1 MENLYQVPVQAI
13 AAFEAISGL
22 TVSVHDRAKSL
33 LLILPP
39 ERFWHQSPLCKAV
52 KAAGHEQT
60 CVRFDAQQTHE
71 DLLSK
76 PEGRVQICFAGLVE
90 CAVPVFFR
98 EKLEWVL
105 FAGPRMPSAGLTI
118 AERDTQAP
126 ASRAIFA
133 KWPNP
138 PKAIQDAEARN
149 ILELLRQLAAR
160 LLKWRE
166 EFEQVQAI
174 APSKPSGIFQQNPL
188 THRRAVI
195 AKIIHDQHRS
205 PLKLSDVARAL
216 HLSESRAGHAVKEAC
231 GATFISLL
239 TQARLRTAAGLLR
252 HTTLS
257 IRDVAARSGFD
268 DVSHFHA
275 VFRRHFK
282 STPRQHRKSGRES

>member
-1 MENLYQVPVQAI
+1 MENIFQVPAQAI
-13 AAFEAISGL
+13 AAFEAITGL

-33 LLILPP
+33 VLLLPP

-52 KAAGHEQT
+52 KAAGHEQA
-60 CVRFDAQQTHE
+60 CVRFDAQLTHE

-98 EKLEWVL
+98 DKLEWVV
-105 FAGPRMPSAGLTI
+105 FAGPRLPGAGLTNV
-118 AERDTQAP
+118 ARDTQAA
-126 ASRAIFA
+126 ASRTIYS
-133 KWPNP
+133 KWPNL
-138 PKAIQDAEARN
+138 PKPVQDAEAQHV
-149 ILELLRQLAAR
+149 LELLRQLAAR
-160 LLKWRE
+160 LRAWRE
-166 EFEQVQAI
+166 AFEHVQTI
-174 APSKPSGIFQQNPL
+174 APAKPASIFQQNPL

-195 AKIIHDQHRS
+195 AKIIHDRHRG
-205 PLKLSDVARAL
+205 PLKLVDLARAL

-252 HTTLS
+252 HTSLP
-257 IRDVAARSGFD
+257 IRDVATRSGFD

-282 STPRQHRKSGRES
+282 ATPSQHRKSGRES